1 MSLADVDQE
10 HVLKAIAE
18 FDDLGREAFLGK
30 YGFGQSRRYVVL
42 YEGKQYDSKA
52 LLGASHGYATGRAL
66 TAAEFSGGL
75 QTVVARLTALGFDF
89 RDLNIMSAAG
99 AAQGIGEIPG
109 YPEGAVFASRAE
121 VAASGVHRALQAGI
135 VGTGKTGAESIVS
148 SGGYEDDDDHG
159 HELLYTGHGGRDS
172 RGRQVEDQTF
182 EAPGNAAL
190 RTSWLT
196 GAPVRVVRG
205 ADRKSPHAPDSGYR
219 YDGLFRVDDAAMV
232 SGQGGHQICRFRM
245 VKMSVGVDVT
255 FARQD
260 VLLPGE
266 QHHAVAPLGNAQPE
280 RKQVV
285 TQRTV
290 RSTDVV
296 EYVKKMYDHTCQICG
311 TRLVVGDGAGYSEG
325 AHIKALGGLHHGPD
339 LAPNVLCL
347 CPNCHVQF
355 DRGAIFIAPDLT
367 IVRHGQPAG
376 MLTVE
381 ESHNLGR
388 EFLEYHRGVHS

>member
-1 MSLADVDQE
+1 MSLADVYQE

-18 FDDLGREAFLGK
+18 FDDLGRDAFLDK
-30 YGFGQSRRYVVL
+30 YGFGPSRRYVVF
-42 YEGKQYDSKA
+42 YRGKQYDSKA
-52 LLGASHGYATGRAL
+52 LLGAAHGFATGQAL
-66 TAAEFSGGL
+66 TAGEFSGGL

-99 AAQGIGEIPG
+99 LAPGIGEIPG

-159 HELLYTGHGGRDS
+159 DELLYTGHGGRDS
-172 RGRQVEDQTF
+172 RGRQVADQTF

-205 ADRKSPHAPDSGYR
+205 PDRKSPHAPDSGYR
-219 YDGLFRVDDAAMV
+219 YDGLFRVDDAALV

-245 VKMSVGVDVT
+245 VKMSVGVDVI
-255 FARQD
+255 FGRQD
-260 VLLPGE
+260 VLLSAELHHGE
-266 QHHAVAPLGNAQPE
+266 APLGNIQPE

-311 TRLVVGDGAGYSEG
+311 VRLSVGDGRGYSEG
-325 AHIKALGGLHHGPD
+325 AHIQALGGFHRGPD
-339 LAPNVLCL
+339 LPPNVLCL

-355 DRGAIFIAPDLT
+355 DRGAIVIDSELT
-367 IVRHGQPAG
+367 IVRHGKPAG
-376 MLTVE
+376 VLTVQD
-381 ESHNLGR
+381 SHNLDSK
-388 EFLEYHRGVHS
+388 FLQYHRDAHS